1 VYRDASGNPNMF
13 PNVDNAINAFRH
25 PYPGESGERNILR
38 GQGYFGI
45 DAGLGKEWAITEQ
58 QKVKFAWE
66 VFNVTNSVRFD
77 AANSSNGFDL
87 SSSGFGV
94 YSSTLTKPRVMQ
106 FSLRY
111 SF

>member
-1 VYRDASGNPNMF
+1 M
-13 PNVDNAINAFRH
+13 
-25 PYPGESGERNILR
+25 
-38 GQGYFGI
+38 
-45 DAGLGKEWAITEQ
+45 
-58 QKVKFAWE
+58 
-66 VFNVTNSVRFD
+66 FNVTNSVRFD
-77 AANSSNGFDL
+77 AADSSNGFDL

>member
-1 VYRDASGNPNMF
+1 
-13 PNVDNAINAFRH
+13 
-25 PYPGESGERNILR
+25 L
-38 GQGYFGI
+38 
-45 DAGLGKEWAITEQ
+45 
-58 QKVKFAWE
+58 KFAWDI
-66 VFNVTNSVRFD
+66 FNITNAVRFD
-77 AANSSNGFDL
+77 AALSSNNFDL